1 MYNAEKNRFWPRV
14 GLAYR
19 PSDRWVVRAGGGVF
33 NNANQMNNL
42 TVFSD
47 PERRASN
54 NYFWNAQNYITYA
67 NPFPASGVGAIPPVN
82 VVYIA
87 PDRVNAY
94 NAQWSAS
101 VQRSWCQ

>member
-1 MYNAEKNRFWPRV
+1 M
-14 GLAYR
+14 
-19 PSDRWVVRAGGGVF
+19 GGGVF

-54 NYFWNAQNYITYA
+54 NYFWNPQNYITFS
-67 NPFPASGVGAIPPVN
+67 NPFPASGVAAIPPIN

-94 NAQWSAS
+94 NVQWSARCRGS
-101 VQRSWCQ
+101 FRNPPCWNLRMSAVRHRIWTTAAI